1 MLFAWLCI
9 ATASII
15 KCIRGFNI
23 VYYHTFITYASVTIN
38 RNIAERTNSIAVKW
52 LHCCINVEII
62 FNLFYLSSYLLL
74 PLSKLFSIVM
84 AFTETFCHL
93 NVEGT
98 IMGRST
104 TTIYRPFTRTIYM
117 PSTFAKERQIQ
128 ILFNQR

>member
-1 MLFAWLCI
+1 
-9 ATASII
+9 
-15 KCIRGFNI
+15 
-23 VYYHTFITYASVTIN
+23 
-38 RNIAERTNSIAVKW
+38 
-52 LHCCINVEII
+52 
-62 FNLFYLSSYLLL
+62 LL

-84 AFTETFCHL
+84 TFTETFCHL

-128 ILFNQR
+128 ILFNQK